1 MPLTKAQGLLLS
13 NDDLLAG
20 LIENEP
26 KKIQLAEVLPF
37 FPINGDTLRVE
48 RSSASDFGIA
58 PLFDTVPVTVT
69 EGVAVPTTSLEA
81 KFELKGI
88 VQNVVVNSYV
98 STALSAINSA
108 VGLQIEA
115 ATRRLLYEFWTKFIT
130 GDETVNSQ
138 EFSGIRKL
146 TPSRQLIQTNDTTNY
161 FLRMLDLARLVGLVT
176 ANGGRPDVL
185 YTGPLGY
192 RNVLNAYFVAGLE
205 PEYVEVEVPDA
216 VRGSRRRRMLAYE
229 GIPVYQDTNMPTNET
244 VGAFS
249 NGTSIYAMCLGRGG
263 VYGIVPAHAGR
274 KMIQVQEVLAATTAQ
289 TTYRVYWTVGVV
301 LECENAIARLQLRA
315 DTGTA

>member
-13 NDDLLAG
+13 NDELLAG

-37 FPINGDTLRVE
+37 YPINGDTLRVE
-48 RSSASDFGIA
+48 RSSAADYGIA

-69 EGVAVPTTSLEA
+69 EGVAVPTSALEA
-81 KFELKGI
+81 KFELKGV
-88 VQNVVVNSYV
+88 VQNCVVNQWV
-98 STALSAINSA
+98 SSAASPVNPQ
-108 VGLQIEA
+108 VGLQLEA
-115 ATRRLLYEFWTKFIT
+115 AKRRLLYEFWTKFIA

-146 TPSRQLIQTNDTTNY
+146 TPSRQVITPNDGTNH
-161 FLRMLDLARLVGLVT
+161 FARMLDLARVTDLIT
-176 ANGGRPDVL
+176 ANGGRPCVL

-192 RNVLNAYFVAGLE
+192 KNILNAYYVAGLE
-205 PEYVEVEVPDA
+205 PEYVEVDVPDP
-216 VRGSRRRRMLAYE
+216 VRGSRRRRMLAYQ
-229 GIPVYQDTNMPTNET
+229 GIPVYQDSNMPTNET
-244 VGAFS
+244 IGAFS
-249 NGTSIYAMCLGRGG
+249 NGTSIYAMVLGRGG

-274 KMIQVQEVLAATTAQ
+274 SMIQVKEVLAATTAQ
-289 TTYRVYWTVGVV
+289 TTYRVYWTVGLV
-301 LECENAIARLQLRA
+301 LEAENAIARLQLRP